1 MWAYKHLRIILPVNG
16 ISRADN
22 PTCDVLAGFSKE
34 IEFVKRTLLALPFAL
49 LTATAAM
56 AADPIEKQVQVIA
69 TVPTAA
75 FYVEPVGGGW
85 MNDPQ
90 ELPWNS
96 FQSSFGT
103 IDKQLQVKSTVGPI
117 SAYLMS
123 PAIISDG
130 ANSIDLDVKVAGT
143 TLKPTSTEVVGAAQA
158 SAGAIVGFQVA
169 AAANNA
175 TYTPG
180 SYQGLISMVFETA
193 AP

>member
-1 MWAYKHLRIILPVNG
+1 M
-16 ISRADN
+16 
-22 PTCDVLAGFSKE
+22 
-34 IEFVKRTLLALPFAL
+34 KRMLLALPLAL
-49 LTATAAM
+49 LTMGSAF

-96 FQSSFGT
+96 FQSRFDT

-117 SAYLMS
+117 SAYLLS
-123 PAIISDG
+123 PAVISDG
-130 ANSIDLDVKVAGT
+130 ANNIDLDVKVAGT
-143 TLKPTSTEVVGAAQA
+143 SLDTA
-158 SAGAIVGFQVA
+158 SAEVISASQAAPGATVGFQIA
-169 AAANNA
+169 AKAPITGAFI
-175 TYTPG
+175 PG
-180 SYQGLISMVFETA
+180 SYQGLVSMVFETA